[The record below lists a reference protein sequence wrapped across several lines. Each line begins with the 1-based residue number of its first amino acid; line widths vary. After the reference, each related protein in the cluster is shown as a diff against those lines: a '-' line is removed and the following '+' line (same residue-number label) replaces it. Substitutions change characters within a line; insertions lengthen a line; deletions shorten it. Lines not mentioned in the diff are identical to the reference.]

1 MSGGIITRG
10 EVYIE
15 IVFKFHLSSSVFLYQ
30 FKNWIE
36 NLELLILN
44 MKEQVVYN

>member
-10 EVYIE
+10 EELITADSILVNMS
-15 IVFKFHLSSSVFLYQ
+15 LNYQ